1 LEGQAKL
8 LLVCNFN
15 HFSLLLRTGVNNML
29 KQLVSVT
36 ALAAAAVSSSLAF
49 AAADAISSIH
59 IKAEIPTQQFHVQP
73 RNPDFGKDETMS
85 YNTVSGTLTSLRQTY
100 DVKNTEGS
108 VNAYIEGGPGA
119 LYNGSDAIA
128 LTTAFNGVTL
138 TATPQEVV
146 DDATSTPGTQADM
159 TIVAAKPLATQNGL
173 YTADMTVIFDAVP
186 RP

>member
-1 LEGQAKL
+1 LEGQAQL
-8 LLVCNFN
+8 PLVCDFN
-15 HFSLLLRTGVNNML
+15 LFSLLPRTGVNNML
-29 KQLVSVT
+29 KQLVSST
-36 ALAAAAVSSSLAF
+36 ALVAATLGSSLAF
-49 AAADAISSIH
+49 AADDARSSIH
-59 IKAEIPTQQFHVQP
+59 IEANIPTKQFHVQP

-85 YNTVSGTLTSLRQTY
+85 YNTVSGTLTSLRETF
-100 DVKNTEGS
+100 DVKNTDGS
-108 VNAYIEGGPGA
+108 VNAYIEGGPA
-119 LYNGSDAIA
+119 SLYNGSDSIA

-159 TIVAAKPLATQNGL
+159 TIVPAKPLDTQNGL

>member
-1 LEGQAKL
+1 M
-8 LLVCNFN
+8 
-15 HFSLLLRTGVNNML
+15 T
-29 KQLVSVT
+29 
-36 ALAAAAVSSSLAF
+36 
-49 AAADAISSIH
+49 
-59 IKAEIPTQQFHVQP
+59 
-73 RNPDFGKDETMS
+73 

-108 VNAYIEGGPGA
+108 VNAYIEGGPAA

-138 TATPQEVV
+138 TAIPQEVV

-159 TIVAAKPLATQNGL
+159 TISPAKPLATQNGL

>member
-1 LEGQAKL
+1 
-8 LLVCNFN
+8 
-15 HFSLLLRTGVNNML
+15 ML
-29 KQLVSVT
+29 MKIVT
-36 ALAAAAVSSSLAF
+36 AASLTAAALSSSLAF
-49 AAADAISSIH
+49 ALDDARSSIH
-59 IKAEIPTQQFHVQP
+59 ITANIPTQQFHVQP
-73 RNPDFGKDETMS
+73 RDPNWGKNETMN

-108 VNAYIEGGPGA
+108 VNAYIENGPA
-119 LYNGSDAIA
+119 SLFNGSDAIA

-146 DDATSTPGTQADM
+146 DDATSTPGTQAEM
-159 TIVAAKPLATQNGL
+159 TISPAKPLATQNGV